1 MKKLLLAA
9 SILLGSHGAASAFT
23 AADASVDTNKVFG
36 YSWLS
41 PCAIKMKLTRDG
53 TEALVQVRSGL
64 LYFLPA
70 SFSFIEG
77 RVSNGSELTADI
89 VEQCI
94 GTTVTDFTPVAST
107 GSFATQT
114 HMGFSFKVEDVELSA
129 QSIANVAPVDGTY
142 TFHIGT
148 APVPD
153 VTPPTVTLTSNEG
166 DTHWGLFTVTATFSE
181 AVTEFAANDVLA
193 SNGTID
199 NFVMMGDRKSATFD
213 VTPVAEG
220 EVLIDIDMFKFS
232 DDAGNAN
239 TAAASL
245 TTTVDQTPPI
255 VVLTSN
261 AEDPHSG
268 LFTVTATFSEEVT
281 EFAANDVLASNGNID
296 NFVMSGDRQSAT
308 FDVTPVAEGEVLIDI
323 DMFKFEDD
331 AGNANMAAASLTIT
345 VADQTPPTVVLTS
358 NAGDPHSGVFTVTA
372 TFSEAVNEFSLRD
385 VSATN
390 GGIRVASFAMST
402 DRTTA
407 TFDVDPLL
415 NNGRVYITVSS
426 FSDDAGNVNTANP
439 SLTVTT
445 DQTAPTVT
453 LTSDAATVQSG
464 VFTVTATFS
473 EAVTGFAAED
483 IVVTNGTKGAL
494 SGSGTTYTMEVTPS
508 ADGAVTVNV
517 AADIAT
523 DAATNGNTAA
533 TELSVTTDQTAP
545 TVAIT
550 GPTGVVT
557 EDFTVTAIFSEFVS
571 GFTFEGVSLTNATLV
586 GSIDSSNAPT
596 YTFVVSPTLGTT
608 VEVSISANMA
618 EDEAGNG
625 NTASNVLA
633 VQAGSPASYFEEN
646 EDAIR
651 EVIVGDALRSLR
663 SNVATNKQL
672 VQGALS
678 RFESGG
684 DTMEF
689 DVDGSLKAT
698 SSSAETNGTFFGQT
712 ASEDGTA
719 LRIVS
724 GDFDLQRDAET
735 GSSTATINGR
745 VAWEAMQSEATLL
758 GYYVG
763 GELAYSN
770 LDDTFSGNQTRVGA
784 NVGGYVVQ
792 ALGEGVFAS
801 GFASFGLGSN
811 NLGISDEVIVLESD
825 YITRTA
831 TIGGSL
837 TGAYESE
844 GYEFRPE
851 LAFSYGKTW
860 IGDVGFTGVAYGLTD
875 TELSLDAGNV
885 ILANFTFRPEVILTG
900 GADNGAKFSFA
911 PRFICESRETST
923 RVSNCGMG
931 AEFGIMHKS
940 EDGLSST
947 NLRVVRDRVGGG
959 TQTSA
964 MFNLQRKF

>member
-23 AADASVDTNKVFG
+23 ADDANIDYFGSFG
-36 YSWLS
+36 YEAFGQ
-41 PCAIKMKLTRDG
+41 CQIEMKLAQTG
-53 TEALVQVRSGL
+53 EEALVRVRYDSIDW
-64 LYFLPA
+64 LPA
-70 SFSFIEG
+70 RFLFIEG

-89 VEQCI
+89 VEQCL
-94 GTTVTDFTPVAST
+94 GTEVTDFTTVAST

-114 HMGFSFKVEDVELSA
+114 HMGFSFNVEDVEFSA
-129 QSIANVAPVDGTY
+129 SPIGGVAPVDGTY

-153 VTPPTVTLTSNEG
+153 ETPPTVTLTSN
-166 DTHWGLFTVTATFSE
+166 
-181 AVTEFAANDVLA
+181 
-193 SNGTID
+193 
-199 NFVMMGDRKSATFD
+199 
-213 VTPVAEG
+213 
-220 EVLIDIDMFKFS
+220 
-232 DDAGNAN
+232 
-239 TAAASL
+239 
-245 TTTVDQTPPI
+245 
-255 VVLTSN
+255 
-261 AEDPHSG
+261 
-268 LFTVTATFSEEVT
+268 
-281 EFAANDVLASNGNID
+281 
-296 NFVMSGDRQSAT
+296 
-308 FDVTPVAEGEVLIDI
+308 
-323 DMFKFEDD
+323 
-331 AGNANMAAASLTIT
+331 
-345 VADQTPPTVVLTS
+345 
-358 NAGDPHSGVFTVTA
+358 AGDPHSAGFTVTA
-372 TFSEAVNEFSLRD
+372 TFSEAVNDFSLRD
-385 VSATN
+385 VAATN

-415 NNGRVYITVSS
+415 LNGRVSIIAGAES
-426 FSDDAGNVNTANP
+426 FSDDAGNVNTAN
-439 SLTVTT
+439 STLSVIIS
-445 DQTAPTVT
+445 QAAPT
-453 LTSDAATVQSG
+453 
-464 VFTVTATFS
+464 
-473 EAVTGFAAED
+473 E
-483 IVVTNGTKGAL
+483 
-494 SGSGTTYTMEVTPS
+494 
-508 ADGAVTVNV
+508 
-517 AADIAT
+517 
-523 DAATNGNTAA
+523 
-533 TELSVTTDQTAP
+533 
-545 TVAIT
+545 
-550 GPTGVVT
+550 
-557 EDFTVTAIFSEFVS
+557 
-571 GFTFEGVSLTNATLV
+571 
-586 GSIDSSNAPT
+586 
-596 YTFVVSPTLGTT
+596 
-608 VEVSISANMA
+608 
-618 EDEAGNG
+618 
-625 NTASNVLA
+625 
-633 VQAGSPASYFEEN
+633 AGSPASYFEEN

-663 SNVATNKQL
+663 SNVATNKRL
-672 VQGALS
+672 VQGTLS

-684 DTMEF
+684 DTVEF

-770 LDDTFSGNQTRVGA
+770 LDDTFSGNQTRVGV

-837 TGAYESE
+837 TGTYESE
-844 GYEFRPE
+844 GYELRPE
-851 LAFSYGKTW
+851 LAFSYGQTW

-885 ILANFTFRPEVILTG
+885 ILANLTFRPEVILTG

-940 EDGLSST
+940 EDELSST

>member
-23 AADASVDTNKVFG
+23 ADDASVDFIEGFG
-36 YSWLS
+36 E
-41 PCAIKMKLTRDG
+41 CHIRMKLAQTG
-53 TEALVQVRSGL
+53 EEAVVAVI
-64 LYFLPA
+64 YDDIDWLPA
-70 SFSFIEG
+70 RFSFIEG

-89 VEQCI
+89 VEQCLDEE
-94 GTTVTDFTPVAST
+94 VTDFATVGST
-107 GSFATQT
+107 GDFATQT
-114 HMGFSFKVEDVELSA
+114 HMGFTFKIPDFELST
-129 QSIANVAPVDGTY
+129 SPIGGVAPVDGTY
-142 TFHIGT
+142 TFLIGT
-148 APVPD
+148 LPVPD
-153 VTPPTVTLTSNEG
+153 ETPPTVT
-166 DTHWGLFTVTATFSE
+166 
-181 AVTEFAANDVLA
+181 
-193 SNGTID
+193 
-199 NFVMMGDRKSATFD
+199 
-213 VTPVAEG
+213 
-220 EVLIDIDMFKFS
+220 
-232 DDAGNAN
+232 
-239 TAAASL
+239 
-245 TTTVDQTPPI
+245 
-255 VVLTSN
+255 
-261 AEDPHSG
+261 
-268 LFTVTATFSEEVT
+268 
-281 EFAANDVLASNGNID
+281 
-296 NFVMSGDRQSAT
+296 
-308 FDVTPVAEGEVLIDI
+308 
-323 DMFKFEDD
+323 
-331 AGNANMAAASLTIT
+331 
-345 VADQTPPTVVLTS
+345 LTS
-358 NAGDPHSGVFTVTA
+358 NAGDPHSGAFTVTA
-372 TFSEAVNEFSLRD
+372 TFSEAVNDFSLAG
-385 VSATN
+385 VSAYN
-390 GGIRVASFAMST
+390 GSMRYETFAMSN

-407 TFDVDPLL
+407 TFDVDPFFAL
-415 NNGRVYITVSS
+415 GRVSIIVSMES
-426 FSDDAGNVNTANP
+426 FSDDADN
-439 SLTVTT
+439 L
-445 DQTAPTVT
+445 
-453 LTSDAATVQSG
+453 
-464 VFTVTATFS
+464 
-473 EAVTGFAAED
+473 
-483 IVVTNGTKGAL
+483 
-494 SGSGTTYTMEVTPS
+494 
-508 ADGAVTVNV
+508 
-517 AADIAT
+517 
-523 DAATNGNTAA
+523 
-533 TELSVTTDQTAP
+533 
-545 TVAIT
+545 
-550 GPTGVVT
+550 
-557 EDFTVTAIFSEFVS
+557 
-571 GFTFEGVSLTNATLV
+571 
-586 GSIDSSNAPT
+586 
-596 YTFVVSPTLGTT
+596 
-608 VEVSISANMA
+608 
-618 EDEAGNG
+618 
-625 NTASNVLA
+625 NTASSTLNVMIG
-633 VQAGSPASYFEEN
+633 QAGSPASYFEEN

-684 DTMEF
+684 DTVEF

-770 LDDTFSGNQTRVGA
+770 LDDTFSGNQTRVGV

-837 TGAYESE
+837 TGTYEGE
-844 GYEFRPE
+844 GYELRPE
-851 LAFSYGKTW
+851 LAFSYGQTW

-885 ILANFTFRPEVILTG
+885 ILANLTFRPEVILTG

-964 MFNLQRKF
+964 MFNLQHKF

>member
-1 MKKLLLAA
+1 M
-9 SILLGSHGAASAFT
+9 T
-23 AADASVDTNKVFG
+23 D
-36 YSWLS
+36 Y
-41 PCAIKMKLTRDG
+41 
-53 TEALVQVRSGL
+53 VRT
-64 LYFLPA
+64 
-70 SFSFIEG
+70 
-77 RVSNGSELTADI
+77 ELTAD
-89 VEQCI
+89 VLEACLD
-94 GTTVTDFTPVAST
+94 TPVTDFTPVAST

-114 HMGFSFKVEDVELSA
+114 HMGFSFTVESSA
-129 QSIANVAPVDGTY
+129 AETLGSILGNDPVGGTY
-142 TFHIGT
+142 SIYVGT
-148 APVPD
+148 PSVPD
-153 VTPPTVTLTSNEG
+153 ETPPT
-166 DTHWGLFTVTATFSE
+166 
-181 AVTEFAANDVLA
+181 
-193 SNGTID
+193 
-199 NFVMMGDRKSATFD
+199 
-213 VTPVAEG
+213 
-220 EVLIDIDMFKFS
+220 
-232 DDAGNAN
+232 
-239 TAAASL
+239 
-245 TTTVDQTPPI
+245 

-268 LFTVTATFSEEVT
+268 LFTVTATFSEV
-281 EFAANDVLASNGNID
+281 
-296 NFVMSGDRQSAT
+296 
-308 FDVTPVAEGEVLIDI
+308 
-323 DMFKFEDD
+323 
-331 AGNANMAAASLTIT
+331 
-345 VADQTPPTVVLTS
+345 
-358 NAGDPHSGVFTVTA
+358 
-372 TFSEAVNEFSLRD
+372 
-385 VSATN
+385 
-390 GGIRVASFAMST
+390 
-402 DRTTA
+402 
-407 TFDVDPLL
+407 
-415 NNGRVYITVSS
+415 
-426 FSDDAGNVNTANP
+426 
-439 SLTVTT
+439 
-445 DQTAPTVT
+445 
-453 LTSDAATVQSG
+453 
-464 VFTVTATFS
+464 
-473 EAVTGFAAED
+473 VTGLTAED

-494 SGSGTTYTMEVTPS
+494 NGSGTAYTLDVTPS

-517 AADIAT
+517 AADVAT

-533 TELSVTTDQTAP
+533 TELNVTTDQTAP

-550 GPTGVVT
+550 GPTGVIT
-557 EDFTVTAIFSEFVS
+557 EDFTVTAIFSEAVS
-571 GFTFEGVSLTNATLV
+571 GFTFQSVSLTNARMV
-586 GSIDSSNAPT
+586 SEIDSSNAPT

-608 VEVSISANMA
+608 VEVSILADMA
-618 EDEAGNG
+618 VDEAGNS
-625 NTASNVLA
+625 NTASNVLT

-651 EVIVGDALRSLR
+651 KVIVGDALRSLR

-684 DTMEF
+684 DTVEF

-724 GDFDLQRDAET
+724 GNFDLQRDAET

-758 GYYVG
+758 SCYVG

-770 LDDTFSGNQTRVGA
+770 LDDTFSGNQTRVGV

-825 YITRTA
+825 YTTRTA
-831 TIGGSL
+831 IIGGSL
-837 TGAYESE
+837 TGTYEGE
-844 GYEFRPE
+844 GYELRPE
-851 LAFSYGKTW
+851 LAFSYGQTW
-860 IGDVGFTGVAYGLTD
+860 IGDVGFAGVAYGLTD

-885 ILANFTFRPEVILTG
+885 ILANLTFRPEVILTG

-931 AEFGIMHKS
+931 AEFGITHKS

-947 NLRVVRDRVGGG
+947 NLRVVRDRVGGR

-964 MFNLQRKF
+964 MLHLQRKF

>member
-1 MKKLLLAA
+1 VTPTADGAVTVNVAA
-9 SILLGSHGAASAFT
+9 DVATDAAGNDNT
-23 AADASVDTNKVFG
+23 AAT
-36 YSWLS
+36 
-41 PCAIKMKLTRDG
+41 
-53 TEALVQVRSGL
+53 
-64 LYFLPA
+64 
-70 SFSFIEG
+70 
-77 RVSNGSELTADI
+77 
-89 VEQCI
+89 
-94 GTTVTDFTPVAST
+94 
-107 GSFATQT
+107 
-114 HMGFSFKVEDVELSA
+114 ELSVTND
-129 QSIANVAPVDGTY
+129 Q
-142 TFHIGT
+142 T
-148 APVPD
+148 A
-153 VTPPTVTLTSNEG
+153 PTVT
-166 DTHWGLFTVTATFSE
+166 
-181 AVTEFAANDVLA
+181 
-193 SNGTID
+193 
-199 NFVMMGDRKSATFD
+199 
-213 VTPVAEG
+213 
-220 EVLIDIDMFKFS
+220 
-232 DDAGNAN
+232 
-239 TAAASL
+239 
-245 TTTVDQTPPI
+245 
-255 VVLTSN
+255 LTSN

-268 LFTVTATFSEEVT
+268 LFTVTVTFSE
-281 EFAANDVLASNGNID
+281 
-296 NFVMSGDRQSAT
+296 
-308 FDVTPVAEGEVLIDI
+308 
-323 DMFKFEDD
+323 DMI
-331 AGNANMAAASLTIT
+331 GLT
-345 VADQTPPTVVLTS
+345 
-358 NAGDPHSGVFTVTA
+358 
-372 TFSEAVNEFSLRD
+372 
-385 VSATN
+385 
-390 GGIRVASFAMST
+390 
-402 DRTTA
+402 
-407 TFDVDPLL
+407 
-415 NNGRVYITVSS
+415 
-426 FSDDAGNVNTANP
+426 
-439 SLTVTT
+439 
-445 DQTAPTVT
+445 
-453 LTSDAATVQSG
+453 
-464 VFTVTATFS
+464 
-473 EAVTGFAAED
+473 AED

-494 SGSGTTYTMEVTPS
+494 NGSGTTYTLDVTPS

-517 AADIAT
+517 AADVAT

-533 TELSVTTDQTAP
+533 TELSVITDQTAP
-545 TVAIT
+545 TVEIT

-557 EDFTVTAIFSEFVS
+557 EDFTVTATFSEVVS
-571 GFTFEGVSLTNATLV
+571 GFTFESVSLTNATLV
-586 GSIDSSNAPT
+586 GGIDSSNAPT

-684 DTMEF
+684 DTVEF

-837 TGAYESE
+837 TGTYESE
-844 GYEFRPE
+844 GYELRPE
-851 LAFSYGKTW
+851 LAFSYGQTW

-885 ILANFTFRPEVILTG
+885 ILANLTFRPEVILTG